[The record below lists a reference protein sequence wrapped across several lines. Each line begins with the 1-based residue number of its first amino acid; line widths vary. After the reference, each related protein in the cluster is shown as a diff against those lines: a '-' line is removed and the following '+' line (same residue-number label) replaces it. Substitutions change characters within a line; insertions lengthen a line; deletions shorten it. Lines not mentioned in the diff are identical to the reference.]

1 MAKTT
6 SKQNGPRVP
15 ILDEKMKTMK
25 FSKDIIITSKL
36 RDRQQTTC
44 GGRNTKNITKMQIAR
59 IMCKEGSLTNM

>member
-6 SKQNGPRVP
+6 SKQNGSRVP

-36 RDRQQTTC
+36 RNRQQTTC
-44 GGRNTKNITKMQIAR
+44 GRRNTKNITEMQGTR
-59 IMCKEGSLTNM
+59 VMCEKRSLTNM